1 MINSAFSFLKSEIN
15 SYINFK
21 TGTADSLDISPLT
34 DNTGQILTDKLGLTL
49 VNVEEDRSTQPLPQL
64 KTTPTGTLSRT
75 NPKTLLNFYL
85 LFSANF
91 ENNYDEALKHLAFII
106 TFFQARN
113 VFIPSTHP
121 ALPEGI
127 EKLIFEMVTLS
138 LEQQNNLWASLGAK
152 YRPSVVFKMRMLL
165 LEDNLPLGSDI
176 PITEIS
182 KTYL

>member
-1 MINSAFSFLKSEIN
+1 MIAPAFTFLRDEIN
-15 SYINFK
+15 SYINLK
-21 TGTADSLDISPLT
+21 TGVGDSLEITPLT
-34 DNTGQILTDKLGLTL
+34 NDQGEIQSASLGLTL
-49 VNVEEDRSTQPLPQL
+49 VNVEEERTNQPLPQL
-64 KTTPTGTLSRT
+64 KPTGAGTISKS
-75 NPKTLLNFYL
+75 NPKTLLNLYL

-113 VFIPSTHP
+113 VFSPSSHP
-121 ALPEGI
+121 GLPEGI
-127 EKLIFEMVTLS
+127 EKLIFEMQTLS

-165 LEDNLPLGSDI
+165 LEDSLPLGPKI